1 MDLNILKEEFKKYL
15 EFKKS
20 ENYDEK
26 YKFDFF
32 NNNQIDFSKSINF
45 VDDFKKIRSSA
56 MNLTPQ
62 NLRNNLLIHLWD
74 NHKNIFKNILNDLYN
89 EEINI
94 KDRINN
100 FEETIFK
107 IIKDDKD
114 WEAKWFWKLWFW
126 STSYLL
132 ALKNYKKYLFI
143 NPVWPFNY
151 FMKKYNLD
159 EKLYKKSN
167 NWERYENWNKLA
179 NEIIIPSLKSLKK
192 DTEMIDIQDFIF
204 CMYWWYW
211 EIEKNSKDW
220 EKNISYWLFSP
231 WENAIKW
238 DEFYKNWIIAIWW
251 DELWDLNKYKNKEE
265 IKNKM
270 IEITWKKNPYNDIN
284 ACEDF
289 VRNIKKWD
297 IIIPKKWTQ
306 YYLWYGIVEWW
317 YEFDESENNY
327 KSKIK
332 VNWIKKWIW
341 EEIDWPIVM
350 KTLTNIDKYNYY
362 VKKLINLLWINS
374 NMKNEISKLLDIKK
388 QIILYWP
395 PGTWKTYNIKNII
408 ENHSWEEYNS
418 LKNSWRLEF
427 ITFHQSF
434 SYEEFI
440 EWIKPSVELDGENI
454 IYGIEDWIFK
464 RISKKANELE
474 KNNFEEAYRKLLK
487 IIEENDWILN
497 LKTKKLKD
505 FFISINSNWN
515 LNLHTWIEKNKQW
528 VFTKEKIKLDLE
540 NNKQFFWWESYI
552 DSIKDYLIK
561 NCFYNSKK
569 EEIKNHY
576 LIIDEINRGNISKI
590 FGELITLLESDKRL
604 WEENEITTKL
614 PYSKEIFWIPSNL
627 FIIATMNTSDK
638 SIVSLDTALRRRFWF
653 LEMLPDYSLE
663 ELKENIEWINLW
675 ILLKKLNDRIEY
687 LLDKDHLIWHSY
699 FTKVKSLEDLKFTI
713 YNEIYPLLEEYF
725 YWENEKIRLT
735 LWIDLFE
742 KKLINKNL
750 FEKSDIIE
758 TEEYLY
764 EINKNLSD
772 EDFILAIKNII
783 KNND

>member
-20 ENYDEK
+20 KNYDEK

-32 NNNQIDFSKSINF
+32 NNNKIDFSKSTNF
-45 VDDFKKIRSSA
+45 VDDFKKVRSSA

-62 NLRNNLLIHLWD
+62 NLRNNLLIHLWEK
-74 NHKNIFKNILNDLYN
+74 HKNIFKNMLDDLYN
-89 EEINI
+89 ENLDI
-94 KDRINN
+94 KERINN
-100 FEETIFK
+100 FEERISK
-107 IIKDDKD
+107 IIEEDEG

-143 NPVWPFNY
+143 NPVWPFNN

-179 NEIIIPSLKSLKK
+179 NEIIIPTLQSLKK
-192 DTEMIDIQDFIF
+192 DIEMIDIQDFIF
-204 CMYWWYW
+204 CTYWWY
-211 EIEKNSKDW
+211 EK
-220 EKNISYWLFSP
+220 EEQNILINQN
-231 WENAIKW
+231 ENM
-238 DEFYKNWIIAIWW
+238 N
-251 DELWDLNKYKNKEE
+251 LKNK
-265 IKNKM
+265 
-270 IEITWKKNPYNDIN
+270 
-284 ACEDF
+284 
-289 VRNIKKWD
+289 
-297 IIIPKKWTQ
+297 
-306 YYLWYGIVEWW
+306 
-317 YEFDESENNY
+317 
-327 KSKIK
+327 
-332 VNWIKKWIW
+332 
-341 EEIDWPIVM
+341 
-350 KTLTNIDKYNYY
+350 
-362 VKKLINLLWINS
+362 
-374 NMKNEISKLLDIKK
+374 ISKLLDIKK

-395 PGTWKTYNIKNII
+395 PWTWKTYNIKNIV
-408 ENHSWEEYNS
+408 ENHSGENYDS
-418 LKNSWRLEF
+418 LKDNWRLEF

-440 EWIKPSVELDGENI
+440 EWIKPNLEWDSKNI
-454 IYGIEDWIFK
+454 SYKIEDWIFK
-464 RISKKANELE
+464 KIVEKSNYNYQMSSKDIKELE
-474 KNNFEEAYRKLLK
+474 EKELFNNKIDDLEIGKIFSLRKWKENNFE
-487 IIEENDWILN
+487 IIEKTNDGIKISSN
-497 LKTKKLKD
+497 SSIYKDIINIKISEIEKVYFSSTEIDTNKK
-505 FFISINSNWN
+505 SAN
-515 LNLHTWIEKNKQW
+515 LNWYKYWRQE
-528 VFTKEKIKLDLE
+528 D
-540 NNKQFFWWESYI
+540 SY
-552 DSIKDYLIK
+552 LLVLV
-561 NCFYNSKK
+561 
-569 EEIKNHY
+569 EEIKKQKNKVINIVNEDLKPFY

-604 WEENEITTKL
+604 WEKNEITTKL

-735 LWIDLFE
+735 LWINLFE

-783 KNND
+783 KKND